1 VAWKV
6 LLALC
11 KKLHTIE
18 KNSSGAQAMSAIRKS
33 GVRTRIIATVY
44 TVLRLIPT
52 VPMIGV
58 SGSFSLSDIL
68 APLYGVLLGSYVGG
82 FSVILGSFLAIGLGR
97 PVTFMFL
104 DFLPATINAVALG
117 LLIKHKWMPVVV
129 LYTVLLVAF
138 LLHPLSIFLVQVGSF
153 SFPFA
158 WMHIVAFIV
167 LLSPLGRKA
176 AQWIE
181 TLTTINIAKGLVI
194 MIFIGTMMQHLMGNL
209 LFEVVLGQILES
221 IPAGAYPGYWTA
233 IFFVYPWERLALIA
247 FGVLIGTPL
256 VRVLK
261 KSFFP
266 SEKQQL
272 KPQQVQ

>member
-1 VAWKV
+1 
-6 LLALC
+6 
-11 KKLHTIE
+11 
-18 KNSSGAQAMSAIRKS
+18 MSAIRKS
-33 GVRTRIIATVY
+33 GVRTRIIATVAIFSALY